1 MACGK
6 IQDDQILW
14 ANLNIISNTMCLVV
28 KELDHLIRI
37 KMSRSFSHPHII
49 KDINV
54 FPSSVEK
61 KLRFFLF
68 FFRKRLYTA
77 GIV

>member
-54 FPSSVEK
+54 FPSSKILMSFPLQSKINYV
-61 KLRFFLF
+61 F
-68 FFRKRLYTA
+68 FF
-77 GIV
+77 